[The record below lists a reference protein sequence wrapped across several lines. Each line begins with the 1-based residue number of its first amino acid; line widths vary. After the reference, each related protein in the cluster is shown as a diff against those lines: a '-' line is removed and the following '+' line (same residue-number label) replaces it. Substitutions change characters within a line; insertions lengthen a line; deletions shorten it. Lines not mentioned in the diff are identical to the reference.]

1 MGAGEEEKHDQN
13 MLYQVFFFFN
23 KKEKCV
29 QNQGKEE
36 IGRVN
41 KIKIKLKNTNKVQ

>member
-13 MLYQVFFFFN
+13 MLYQVFFFN